1 MPEYI
6 EPMKPIIE
14 IVTGQIR
21 TSLEGELYRAV
32 QNVGINVD
40 KDRLL
45 QALNDARSFYADGY
59 ARGKKDAVKWI
70 SVEERLPEVGK
81 EVLICDARDSFLGMF
96 FLVERKSDKVYFWHD
111 GGGWRLPSDEVTHWM
126 PLPEPPKDGGDP
138 DA

>member
-14 IVTGQIR
+14 IVTGQMR

-45 QALNDARSFYADGY
+45 QALNDARSFYDEGYRAGQKAADMVAVVRCQY
-59 ARGKKDAVKWI
+59 CPYFADARVNEKGF
-70 SVEERLPEVGK
+70 
-81 EVLICDARDSFLGMF
+81 LICPASGMEITGMDYCSYG
-96 FLVERKSDKVYFWHD
+96 ERRGEDD
-111 GGGWRLPSDEVTHWM
+111 
-126 PLPEPPKDGGDP
+126 
-138 DA
+138 